1 MKLWLKIS
9 LICIAVL
16 LLVVGLCSAL
26 LILIS
31 KNNILQLT
39 QNSALAEQASLQ
51 ASFKGMVGYYG
62 KDDMTPL
69 AKRSLAKYWFSQM
82 ASGTSVLTENDDT
95 VYSSLSIRPQEL
107 LPLTQTGGQQYYIGE
122 TDGVNVLIVGS
133 QVSILSENYSI
144 YTVSDITYVYD
155 SVNRMIIEFGAISLL
170 CIVVG
175 MALIILLVRYAI
187 RPLKTL
193 GASAR
198 RIAKGE
204 YSERAQINKADEIG
218 VLAQDFNIMAEA
230 VQSHIN
236 ELNENAHRQNLFIGG
251 LTHEFKTPLTS
262 VIGHSETLLFTKMP
276 EDIVENSLAHILE
289 QCKRLERLTQ
299 KMLRLITL
307 QEDIELWEE
316 SVSELLDSVKSS
328 VDEGLKQRHMNLQV
342 FCDVDTLPMD
352 FDLMQ
357 SLLINLVDNAAKAS
371 QEGQTI
377 EMRAHGSTI
386 TVRDHGAGI
395 PKDELSHIFEPFYRV
410 DKSRSRQ
417 SGGAGLGLAV
427 VQRIAQAHGAQITVD
442 SIPGEG
448 TTVNVIFPVYK

>member
-1 MKLWLKIS
+1 MKLWVKIS
-9 LICIAVL
+9 LICISVL

-26 LILIS
+26 LIIIS
-31 KNNILQLT
+31 KDNILQLT
-39 QNSALAEQASLQ
+39 QDSALAGQASLQ
-51 ASFKGMVGYYG
+51 ASFKGMVDYYG

-69 AKRSLAKYWFSQM
+69 AKRSLAKYWFSQL
-82 ASGTSVLTENDDT
+82 ASSTSVLTKDNDT
-95 VYSSLSIRPQEL
+95 IYSSLSIRPQEL
-107 LPLTQTGGQQYYIGE
+107 LPLTQTGGQQYYMGE
-122 TDGVNVLIVGS
+122 ADGVNVLIVGS

-155 SVNRMIIEFGAISLL
+155 SINQLIVEFGAISLS
-170 CIVVG
+170 CIIVG
-175 MALIILLVRYAI
+175 VALIILLVRYAI

-204 YSERAQINKADEIG
+204 YSERVQINKADEIG

-276 EDIVENSLAHILE
+276 GDIVENSLAHILE

-307 QEDIELWEE
+307 QEDIELRKE
-316 SVSELLDSVKSS
+316 SVSDLLDSVKSS
-328 VDEGLKQRHMNLQV
+328 VEEGLKQRHMNLQV
-342 FCDVDTLPMD
+342 VCDIETLPMD

-357 SLLINLVDNAAKAS
+357 SLVINLIDNAAKAS

-377 EMRAHGSTI
+377 EIRAQGSTI
-386 TVRDHGAGI
+386 TVKDHGAGI

-417 SGGAGLGLAV
+417 SGGAGLGLAL
-427 VQRIAQAHGAQITVD
+427 VQRIVQAHGAQITVD
-442 SIPGEG
+442 SIIGEG
-448 TTVNVIFPVYK
+448 TMVNVTFPVYK

>member
-9 LICIAVL
+9 LTCIAVL
-16 LLVVGLCSAL
+16 LLVVGLCSTL

-39 QNSALAEQASLQ
+39 QESALAGQASLQ
-51 ASFKGMVGYYG
+51 ASFKGMIDYYG
-62 KDDMTPL
+62 KDDMAPL
-69 AKRSLAKYWFSQM
+69 AKRSLAKYWFSQL
-82 ASGTSVLTENDDT
+82 ASSTSVLMKDDDT
-95 VYSSLSIRPQEL
+95 IYSSLSIRPQEL
-107 LPLTQTGGQQYYIGE
+107 LPLTQTDGQQYYIGKTE
-122 TDGVNVLIVGS
+122 GVDVLIVGS
-133 QVSILSENYSI
+133 QISILSEKYLI
-144 YTVSDITYVYD
+144 YTVSDITHVYD
-155 SVNRMIIEFGAISLL
+155 SINRMIIEFGAISLL

-175 MALIILLVRYAI
+175 VTLIVLLVRYAI

-204 YSERAQINKADEIG
+204 YGERAQINKADEIG

-230 VQSHIN
+230 VQSHID
-236 ELNENAHRQNLFIGG
+236 ELNENAHRQTLFIGG

-307 QEDIELWEE
+307 KEDIKLNNE
-316 SVSELLDSVKSS
+316 SVADLLDSVKSS
-328 VDEGLKQRHMNLQV
+328 VDEGLKQRHIDLQH
-342 FCDVDTLPMD
+342 FCDINTLPMD

-377 EMRAHGSTI
+377 EMCAHGNTI
-386 TVRDHGAGI
+386 TVKDHGAGI
-395 PKDELSHIFEPFYRV
+395 PKDELPHIFEPFYRV
-410 DKSRSRQ
+410 DKSRSTQ
-417 SGGAGLGLAV
+417 SGGAGLGLAL

-442 SIPGEG
+442 SIFGEG
-448 TTVNVIFPVYK
+448 TTVNVTFPVYK